1 MSNSPHGHIG
11 RLRFLYQIE
20 CEQMH
25 ENVKIWKLYNIFGV
39 KGRPTSNEKNDLR
52 KLYIL
57 DRYCFEWGMSKGRNE
72 LNQKEAKT
80 ILLEF

>member
-1 MSNSPHGHIG
+1 
-11 RLRFLYQIE
+11 
-20 CEQMH
+20 MH
-25 ENVKIWKLYNIFGV
+25 ENVKIWKLHHSFGM

-72 LNQKEAKT
+72 LNQKDSEMGDKCVFPIDMHCKGNET
-80 ILLEF
+80 HVYYTKLND